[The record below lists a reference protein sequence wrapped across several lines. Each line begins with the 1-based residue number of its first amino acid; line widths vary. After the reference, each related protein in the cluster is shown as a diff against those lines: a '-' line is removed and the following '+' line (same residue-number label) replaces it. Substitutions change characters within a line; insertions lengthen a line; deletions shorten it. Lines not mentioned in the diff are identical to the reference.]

1 MTNYSMYVGLDVH
14 KNGINVAVALRGR
27 KPSVS
32 RGEISNTPEAVA
44 KMVKRV
50 VGKRRSVGFCYEAGP
65 CGYELYRQILNLGY
79 DCMVVA
85 PSLIPKKPGDRI
97 KTDSRDACEL
107 ARLYRSGDLTT
118 VWVPDRNQEAI
129 RDLTRAREDM
139 KSMVQHARQRLN
151 AFMLRHNHV
160 FPGKSRWG
168 PSHFKWLE
176 QQKFEIPEQQIVFQE
191 YVDTVQQAQLR
202 VLGLKEQL
210 EQSVKNWSMEPV
222 IRALMALRGV
232 DLITAATIIAELGDL
247 TRFESPR
254 QLMNYLGL
262 VPSEHSS
269 GAKKRYGGITK
280 TGNCH
285 VRRILIESAWCYRF
299 PARKTAHIQRRA
311 KQTTQSVQQIAWKA
325 QKRLCARYRHL
336 VIKRGKLQVQ
346 ACTAVARELVGFIW
360 AITKETQ
367 PQLPIQAKNEYAKAI
382 S

>member
-14 KNGINVAVALRGR
+14 KDWINVAVALRGR
-27 KPSVS
+27 KSPVS
-32 RGEISNTPEAVA
+32 RGEISNTPKAVEQ
-44 KMVKRV
+44 MIKRV
-50 VGKRRSVGFCYEAGP
+50 VGKRKSVGFCYEAGP
-65 CGYELYRQILNLGY
+65 CGYELYRQIHNLGY
-79 DCMVVA
+79 DCIVVA

-118 VWVPDRNQEAI
+118 VWVPDKSQEAI

-151 AFMLRHNHV
+151 AFMLRHNRG

-202 VLGLKEQL
+202 VSGLKEQL

-346 ACTAVARELVGFIW
+346 ATTAVARELVGFIW
-360 AITKETQ
+360 AIAKEIQ
-367 PQLPIQAKNEYAKAI
+367 PSIQSKNEYAKVVE
-382 S
+382 